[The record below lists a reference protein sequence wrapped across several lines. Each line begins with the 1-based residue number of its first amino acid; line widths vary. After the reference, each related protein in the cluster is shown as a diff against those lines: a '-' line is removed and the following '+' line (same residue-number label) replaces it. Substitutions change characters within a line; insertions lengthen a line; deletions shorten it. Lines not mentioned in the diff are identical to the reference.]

1 MTSAKTKTKFVCAS
15 CENETPK
22 WEGQCRVCS
31 AWNTIIEK
39 RDANRYGWVSGGA
52 QDAVHL
58 ADASTQDLP
67 RISVASAEL
76 NRVLG
81 GGVVPGSLTL
91 LAGDPGIG
99 KSTLLLQLAAE
110 VAQQPEGVLYVAGEE
125 SVSQIKMRADRLGIG
140 GQNIHILPQ
149 TGIEETLAYLD
160 KNTPALA
167 VVDSIQTM
175 YDPTVSSQSGSVA
188 QVRECARR
196 LLEWGKAHNVPLILT
211 GHATKGGDIAGPR
224 ILEHMVDVAL
234 YMEGDPISS
243 WRLLRGVK
251 NRFGST
257 NEVGVFEMTGA
268 GLHDV
273 EDPSHSFLLDRPQDA
288 VGSVVVPV
296 LEGNRALLVEIQA
309 LTTPSTI
316 PTPRRISSG
325 FDNHRLLLVC
335 SVITRRAGIPLFDYD
350 VIVNVTGGLKI
361 LEPAADLGVAL
372 AIASSFRNLPLSADL
387 AAVGEVGLS
396 GEIRRAPQTERRVRE
411 SARLGFSRCLVPANT
426 EAWESD
432 TEALHFQR
440 VDNLSH
446 AIATCL
452 PNAKVPHLNGAT
464 AA

>member
-1 MTSAKTKTKFVCAS
+1 M
-15 CENETPK
+15 
-22 WEGQCRVCS
+22 
-31 AWNTIIEK
+31 
-39 RDANRYGWVSGGA
+39 
-52 QDAVHL
+52 
-58 ADASTQDLP
+58 
-67 RISVASAEL
+67 
-76 NRVLG
+76 
-81 GGVVPGSLTL
+81 
-91 LAGDPGIG
+91 
-99 KSTLLLQLAAE
+99 
-110 VAQQPEGVLYVAGEE
+110 
-125 SVSQIKMRADRLGIG
+125 
-140 GQNIHILPQ
+140 
-149 TGIEETLAYLD
+149 
-160 KNTPALA
+160 
-167 VVDSIQTM
+167 
-175 YDPTVSSQSGSVA
+175 
-188 QVRECARR
+188 
-196 LLEWGKAHNVPLILT
+196 
-211 GHATKGGDIAGPR
+211 
-224 ILEHMVDVAL
+224 
-234 YMEGDPISS
+234 
-243 WRLLRGVK
+243 
-251 NRFGST
+251 
-257 NEVGVFEMTGA
+257 
-268 GLHDV
+268 
-273 EDPSHSFLLDRPQDA
+273 EDPSRSFLLDRPQDA

-452 PNAKVPHLNGAT
+452 PNAKVPQLNGA
-464 AA
+464 AAA